1 MLQRRP
7 ELIRVETQTLQFPF
21 AFSVGGKKATGMD
34 GGMCEW
40 LGGGLGWWGGLL
52 KGAGRRLETVG
63 GILKT
68 E

>member
-40 LGGGLGWWGGLL
+40 LGVGWGG
-52 KGAGRRLETVG
+52 GGRVLEG
-63 GILKT
+63 DMKPREGF
-68 E
+68 

>member
-1 MLQRRP
+1 VLQRRP

-40 LGGGLGWWGGLL
+40 LGGGLGWWW
-52 KGAGRRLETVG
+52 KGAGRRHETEG
-63 GILKT
+63 GLLKT
-68 E
+68 EGS